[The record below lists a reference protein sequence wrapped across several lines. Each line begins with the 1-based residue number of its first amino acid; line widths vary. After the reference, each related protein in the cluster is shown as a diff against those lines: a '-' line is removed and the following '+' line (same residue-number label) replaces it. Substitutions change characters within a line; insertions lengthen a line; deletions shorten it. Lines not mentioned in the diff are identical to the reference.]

1 MTKKVAMLH
10 TSFVFV
16 NVEPT
21 VTDLFEEILPDVEVV
36 HFVDSGVL
44 ATVMEEGSI
53 SEASTK
59 RMVYMA
65 QAAEEAGAD
74 VIFSACSSLG
84 PTMDVAGEVV
94 NVPIV
99 KIDDGMSRQAAER
112 ATRIGVLA
120 TVATTLEPT
129 VNLIE
134 EKAAALGKEVTIK
147 RMLTEGA
154 FETLMGGEK
163 ELHDQMVSESAQELA
178 GEVEII
184 VLAQASMAR
193 LAPRLAE
200 ETGLEVMTSPRL
212 GVEYVKQ
219 TLSAV
224 RS

>member
-16 NVEPT
+16 NVEPA

-154 FETLMGGEK
+154 FETLMSGEK

-219 TLSAV
+219 TLSAA